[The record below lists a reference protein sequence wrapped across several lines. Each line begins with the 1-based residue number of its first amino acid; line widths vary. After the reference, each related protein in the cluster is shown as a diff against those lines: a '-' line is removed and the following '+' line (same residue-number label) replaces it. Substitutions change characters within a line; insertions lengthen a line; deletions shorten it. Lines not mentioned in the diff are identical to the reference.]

1 MAKIN
6 LLPWRQE
13 RRKEQQRQFFTLIG
27 LSSLLVALLVLFT
40 YFQYGLQIS
49 RQQSRN
55 KYLSDYVV
63 KLKEQ
68 IKEVDGLEEK
78 KDLMVKRIDAIQE
91 LQRSR
96 PDMVHLFDELV
107 RIIPEG
113 VHLISLKQSGGNL
126 DFVGMAQSNSRV
138 SSFMRN
144 IDQSSWFADAQ
155 LVSIEEDQK
164 SKDANIKFTLK
175 AKHLNKAE
183 LAAKEGKTAKPGST
197 PAATPAATPTPAP
210 GVAPAPTAQPAPA
223 AAPAGGKKP

>member
-13 RRKEQQRQFFTLIG
+13 RRKEQQRQFFTLMG
-27 LSSLLVALLVLFT
+27 LSALLVAVLVLFT
-40 YFQYGLQIS
+40 YLQYNVQIG

-55 KYLSDYVV
+55 AYLNKYVED
-63 KLKEQ
+63 LKTQ
-68 IKEVDGLEEK
+68 IKEVDKLEEM
-78 KDLMVKRIDAIQE
+78 KDLMVKRIDAIQD

-113 VHLISLKQSGGNL
+113 VHLVSIKQSGANL

-144 IDQSSWFADAQ
+144 IDQSQWFAEAQ
-155 LVSIEEDQK
+155 LISIEEDAK
-164 SKDANIKFTLK
+164 SKDVAIKFNLK
-175 AKHLNKAE
+175 AKHVNKAE
-183 LAAKEGKTAKPGST
+183 LAAKEQKTGTAAKPAAAAGTT
-197 PAATPAATPTPAP
+197 PAAPGQPAAET
-210 GVAPAPTAQPAPA
+210 
-223 AAPAGGKKP
+223 KP

>member
-13 RRKEQQRQFFTLIG
+13 RRREQQRQFLTLIG
-27 LSSLLVALLVLFT
+27 LSGLLVALLVFFIYL
-40 YFQYGLQIS
+40 QYNLQIG

-55 KYLSDYVV
+55 KYLTDYVT
-63 KLKEQ
+63 KLKDQ

-78 KDLMVKRIDAIQE
+78 KELMVKRIDAIQD

-113 VHLISLKQSGGNL
+113 VYLISLKQNGNNL

-144 IDQSSWFADAQ
+144 IDQSMWFQDPQ
-155 LVSIEEDQK
+155 LISIEED
-164 SKDANIKFTLK
+164 SKGKEASIKFTLT
-175 AKHLNKAE
+175 AKHVNKAE
-183 LAAKEGKTAKPGST
+183 LASKDPKTAGNKPV
-197 PAATPAATPTPAP
+197 AKPTPAE
-210 GVAPAPTAQPAPA
+210 
-223 AAPAGGKKP
+223 KKP